1 MSLGPKQNIHCI
13 CVSSFLSDPNVLLI
27 KKRMHPKTVAISR
40 IFLFLANEISRND
53 DALYNRNQSMLVVAI
68 KIHNVVI

>member
-1 MSLGPKQNIHCI
+1 
-13 CVSSFLSDPNVLLI
+13 
-27 KKRMHPKTVAISR
+27 MHPKTVAISR